1 MAINVI
7 YTSNKLEK
15 ELAYCILDGEGAAQ
29 PAVVA
34 PGSISPDETRLED
47 FDLIRL
53 QAQHY
58 DLV

>member
-1 MAINVI
+1 MVKKNF
-7 YTSNKLEK
+7 
-15 ELAYCILDGEGAAQ
+15 AYRILDGEGAAQ

-34 PGSISPDETRLED
+34 PGSIGPDETRLED

-53 QAQHY
+53 HAQHY